1 MALEIPAY
9 NLFMMCESLQREAFA
24 PLPAGYSVRLCREDE
39 LETWMALNAESPESL
54 PFLQDYYQRVYQNK
68 GKLFFEKCLFVCDS
82 QDTRWAPAFC
92 GRPTA
97 KSPPSTG

>member
-9 NLFMMCESLQREAFA
+9 NLFMMCESLRREAFA

-54 PFLQDYYQRVYQNK
+54 PFFARL
-68 GKLFFEKCLFVCDS
+68 L
-82 QDTRWAPAFC
+82 PA
-92 GRPTA
+92 GLPKQGEA
-97 KSPPSTG
+97 VL

>member
-1 MALEIPAY
+1 MTLEIPAY
-9 NLFMMCESLQREAFA
+9 NLFMMCESLRREAFA

-39 LETWMALNAESPESL
+39 LEIWMALNAESPESL
-54 PFLQDYYQRVYQNK
+54 PFLQDYYQRVYQSAS
-68 GKLFFEKCLFVCDS
+68 LS
-82 QDTRWAPAFC
+82 ATARTPRWAPAFC